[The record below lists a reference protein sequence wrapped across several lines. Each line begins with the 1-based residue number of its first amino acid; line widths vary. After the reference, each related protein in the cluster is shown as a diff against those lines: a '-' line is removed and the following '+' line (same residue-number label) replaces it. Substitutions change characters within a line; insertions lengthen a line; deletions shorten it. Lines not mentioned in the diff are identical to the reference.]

1 MTWNSTLHNL
11 FSSFNEETVH
21 TKFGSAQH
29 CGAQARLHFVEFYSV
44 YLNENL
50 KYYDVLKAK
59 QNSYKPEDNNH
70 LYLNT
75 GICGYHWFLVG
86 EGKSL

>member
-1 MTWNSTLHNL
+1 MRKQFIQNS
-11 FSSFNEETVH
+11 
-21 TKFGSAQH
+21 GSAQH

-59 QNSYKPEDNNH
+59 QNFINQK
-70 LYLNT
+70 T
-75 GICGYHWFLVG
+75 IIICI
-86 EGKSL
+86 